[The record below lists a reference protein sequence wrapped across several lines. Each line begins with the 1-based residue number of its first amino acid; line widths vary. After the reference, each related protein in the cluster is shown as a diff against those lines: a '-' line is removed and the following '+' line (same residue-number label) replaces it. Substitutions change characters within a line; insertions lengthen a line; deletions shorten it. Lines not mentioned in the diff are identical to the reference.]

1 MEYSKIGATGQSAP
15 AEDPVIMENSQKARV
30 AIVGRPNVGKSALF
44 NRLAGRRISI
54 VHDEPG
60 ITRDRIAADCK
71 QGEITFEVTDTG
83 GIGAAL
89 DDAFAEQIR
98 TEADIAMAS
107 SDLILF
113 VVDGREDLTPIDNDL
128 AQHLYRSKAPVILV
142 VNKIDDPK
150 VDNDAAVF
158 SALGF
163 DNAIS
168 VSAAHGRNFDLLV
181 KAIDGQ
187 LDTLGFTP
195 IKADPDAKNDP
206 VKVAIV
212 GRPNVG
218 KSSLINAILKDERT
232 IVSEIAGTTRDSV
245 DVPYTRG
252 DDPYLLIDTA
262 GMRRR
267 TRRDSSVEV
276 FSAMRAERSIRRA
289 DICLLTIDCAKG
301 VVAQDRR
308 IARMIMEAEKP
319 CIIVLNKFDLY
330 HPDAKFRDR
339 LEILEE
345 EMREDLFFLD
355 YAPLLAV
362 SALKNE
368 FLNQIFKS
376 IRRIKKTASSPIG
389 TGTLNRLLKKAID
402 SAPPPRKRGKRL
414 KLLYCTQKRSDHPS
428 LIPSQEYLL
437 FVNYAN
443 LLTHTYER
451 YLEKQIRKEQPMI
464 GLPLIFKMKSRTVK
478 PRKK

>member
-1 MEYSKIGATGQSAP
+1 M
-15 AEDPVIMENSQKARV
+15 
-30 AIVGRPNVGKSALF
+30 
-44 NRLAGRRISI
+44 
-54 VHDEPG
+54 HDEPG
-60 ITRDRIAADCK
+60 ITRDRIAAECK
-71 QGEITFEVTDTG
+71 QGDITFEVTDTG
-83 GIGAAL
+83 GIGAFL
-89 DDAFAEQIR
+89 DDAFSAQIR
-98 TEADIAMAS
+98 TEADIAMES

-113 VVDGREDLTPIDNDL
+113 VVDGREDLTPIDHDL
-128 AQHLYRSKAPVILV
+128 AQHLHRSNTPVLLV
-142 VNKIDDPK
+142 VNKIDDVK

-163 DNAIS
+163 DQAIS
-168 VSAAHGRNFDLLV
+168 VSAAHGRHFD
-181 KAIDGQ
+181 Q
-187 LDTLGFTP
+187 LIQAVDQHLGTLGFSP
-195 IKADPDAKNDP
+195 ITAEAEDEKKEDP

-232 IVSEIAGTTRDSV
+232 IVSDVAGTTRDAI

-262 GMRRR
+262 GMRRK

-330 HPDAKFRDR
+330 HPEGKFRDR
-339 LEILEE
+339 IENLEE
-345 EMREDLFFLD
+345 SIRQDLFFLD
-355 YAPLLAV
+355 YAPLIAV
-362 SALKNE
+362 SALEGE

-376 IRRIKKTASSPIG
+376 IRRIKKTASKPIG
-389 TGTLNRLLKKAID
+389 TGNLNRLLREAIE
-402 SAPPPRKRGKRL
+402 ATPPPRKGGKRL
-414 KLLYCTQKRSDHPS
+414 KLLYCTQRRHDQPM
-428 LIPSQEYLL
+428 LIPSPEYIL

-443 LLTHTYER
+443 LLTRTYER
-451 YLEKQIRKEQPMI
+451 YLEKKIRAEIPLI

-478 PRKK
+478 PKKK

>member
-1 MEYSKIGATGQSAP
+1 VLTVSPPRLENS
-15 AEDPVIMENSQKARV
+15 VILKASQKAHV

-60 ITRDRIAADCK
+60 ITRDRIDSECK
-71 QGEITFEVTDTG
+71 LGKIAFHITDTG
-83 GIGAAL
+83 GIGADL
-89 DDAFAEQIR
+89 GDAFSEQIR
-98 TEADIAMAS
+98 IEADIAIELS
-107 SDLILF
+107 NLILF
-113 VVDGREDLTPIDNDL
+113 VVDGREDMTPIDQEL
-128 AQHLYRSKAPVILV
+128 AQYLHRSKAPVILV

-163 DNAIS
+163 ENAIS
-168 VSAAHGRNFDLLV
+168 VSAAHGRHFDLLTDS
-181 KAIDGQ
+181 IDEQ
-187 LDTLGFTP
+187 LESLGFAP
-195 IKADPDAKNDP
+195 IEIDPDSKAEDGP

-232 IVSEIAGTTRDSV
+232 IVSDIPGTTRDSI
-245 DVPYTRG
+245 DVPYTK
-252 DDPYLLIDTA
+252 DNDPYLLIDTA
-262 GMRRR
+262 GMRRK

-319 CIIVLNKFDLY
+319 CIILLNKFDLY

-339 LEILEE
+339 LEILEDDI
-345 EMREDLFFLD
+345 REDLFFLD
-355 YAPLLAV
+355 YAPLIAV
-362 SALKNE
+362 SALKGE

-376 IRRIKKTASSPIG
+376 IRRIKKTAASPIG
-389 TGTLNRLLKKAID
+389 TGALNRMLRQALD
-402 SAPPPRKRGKRL
+402 TNPPPNKKGKRL
-414 KLLYCTQKRSDHPS
+414 KLLYCTQKRHDHPT
-428 LIPSQEYLL
+428 LIPSPEYIL

-443 LLTHTYER
+443 LLTRTYER
-451 YLEKQIRKEQPMI
+451 YLEKQIRKEQPMV
-464 GLPLIFKMKSRTVK
+464 GLPLLFNMKSRTVR
-478 PRKK
+478 PKKK

>member
-1 MEYSKIGATGQSAP
+1 
-15 AEDPVIMENSQKARV
+15 MENSQKARV

-60 ITRDRIAADCK
+60 VTRDRIATDCK
-71 QGEITFEVTDTG
+71 QGKITFEVTDTG

-89 DDAFAEQIR
+89 DDAFSNQIR
-98 TEADIAMAS
+98 TEADIAIES

-113 VVDGREDLTPIDNDL
+113 VVDGREDLTPIDHDL
-128 AQHLYRSKAPVILV
+128 AQHLHRASTPVILV
-142 VNKIDDPK
+142 VNKIDDSK

-163 DNAIS
+163 DNSLS
-168 VSAAHGRNFDLLV
+168 VSAAHGRNFSLLTES
-181 KAIDGQ
+181 IDEQ

-195 IKADPDAKNDP
+195 IKADPDTKAKIEP

-232 IVSEIAGTTRDSV
+232 IVSDIAGTTRDAI

-330 HPDAKFRDR
+330 HPDGKFRDR
-339 LEILEE
+339 LENLEE
-345 EMREDLFFLD
+345 EIRQDLFFLD

-362 SALKNE
+362 SALQGE

-376 IRRIKKTASSPIG
+376 IRRIKKTADKPIG
-389 TGTLNRLLKKAID
+389 TGNLNRLLREAIGA
-402 SAPPPRKRGKRL
+402 SPPPRKGGKRL
-414 KLLYCTQKRSDHPS
+414 KLLYCTQRRHDHPT
-428 LIPSQEYLL
+428 LIPSPEYLL

-443 LLTHTYER
+443 LLTRTYER
-451 YLEKQIRKEQPMI
+451 YLEKKIRAEVPMI

-478 PRKK
+478 TKKK